1 MAKFSIAPKPTF
13 TVDVAIPQ
21 VGGNPAM
28 VPFTFKYRDRTA
40 LAELFDSW
48 KEKAEAIGERFKGTQ
63 PTLADVTAAE
73 VEQGADQ
80 IKDLVVSIASKV
92 IAVAV
97 AVLTRTTLPL
107 SGVQPE
113 AICTMSPVTSVA
125 PTTVQ
130 MASEALEMAENGNAA
145 A

>member
-48 KEKAEAIGERFKGTQ
+48 KVKAEAIGERFKGTQ

-80 IKDLVVSIASKV
+80 IKDLVVAWGFDDELNDESITALVKSC
-92 IAVAV
+92 I
-97 AVLTRTTLPL
+97 
-107 SGVQPE
+107 GV
-113 AICTMSPVTSVA
+113 SDSV
-125 PTTVQ
+125 VQ
-130 MASEALEMAENGNAA
+130 AYSEAFGKARLGN
-145 A
+145 